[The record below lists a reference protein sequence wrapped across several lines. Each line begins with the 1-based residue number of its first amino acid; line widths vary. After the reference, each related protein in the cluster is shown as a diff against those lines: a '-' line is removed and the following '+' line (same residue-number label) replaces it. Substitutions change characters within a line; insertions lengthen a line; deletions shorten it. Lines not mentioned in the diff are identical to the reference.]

1 MSLRQGYLIIILMG
15 FFAISNAQDNKE
27 ELKLSVNDAQEYAL
41 RNNRS
46 VASSRTDIEIAR
58 KKVWETVA
66 SGLPQINFAANYM
79 HQFQLPELSFGPVL
93 DVQSLPE
100 GVITKS
106 DILNAY
112 KPSPPIA
119 LGVRNN
125 TTFDFTLSQL
135 IFSGEY
141 LVGLQA
147 MKVLQSVSEKTLV
160 KTEDQTRESVANS
173 YYLILVLEENAR
185 VLENSHATTEK
196 IYNELAGMNKEGFNE
211 ETDVDQMKIS
221 LSNIETLLNS
231 VKSQHEIS
239 MKLLKFQLG
248 LDFDQPVTL
257 TDSLGGIVNQGN
269 VQYMSNP
276 EFNINNSIDYQLVST
291 QEQISALLLRRQQS
305 KLLPVISGFYR
316 HEEQTNRPVFNFAV
330 KDVAGISLSFP
341 IATSGMRMATISQA
355 KFDLY
360 KSRLAKADAEQ
371 GLTME
376 FETAKSSYQ
385 TAFNNFRTNEESMA
399 LSKKVYER
407 TVIKYREGVS
417 SSFEL
422 SQNQAQYLTA
432 ESNYYNSLL
441 SLLNAKAKLDRILT
455 GGRQ

>member
-1 MSLRQGYLIIILMG
+1 MNSRQIYLIIILMA
-15 FFAISNAQDNKE
+15 FFAASNAQDNKE
-27 ELKLSVNDAQEYAL
+27 ELKLSVSDAQEYAL
-41 RNNRS
+41 RNNRMIE
-46 VASSRTDIEIAR
+46 SSRTDISIAQ
-58 KKVWETVA
+58 KQIWETVA
-66 SGLPQINFAANYM
+66 SGLPQINFAANYL
-79 HQFQLPELSFGPVL
+79 HQFEVPKLSFGPVL
-93 DVQSLPE
+93 DVNSLPD
-100 GVITKS
+100 GILTKN

-112 KPSPPIA
+112 KQSPPIS

-147 MKVLQSVSEKTLV
+147 TKVLKSVSEKTLV
-160 KTEDQTRESVANS
+160 RTEDQTREAVATS

-185 VLENSHATTEK
+185 VLEDSHKTTEK

-231 VKSQHEIS
+231 VKSQREIS

-248 LDFDQPVTL
+248 LDFDQPVSL

-291 QEQISALLLRRQQS
+291 QEKISALMLRRQKS

-316 HEEQTNRPVFNFAV
+316 HQEQTNAPAFNFAV
-330 KDVAGISLSFP
+330 KDVAGISLSLP
-341 IATSGMRMATISQA
+341 IVTSGQRMATIGQA

-376 FETAKSSYQ
+376 FETARSNYE
-385 TAFNNFRTNEESMA
+385 TAFSNFKTNEESMN

-422 SQNQAQYLTA
+422 SQNQAQFLTA

-441 SLLNAKAKLDRILT
+441 SLLNSKAKLDRILT

>member
-1 MSLRQGYLIIILMG
+1 MNIKQGYLIIILMA
-15 FFAISNAQDNKE
+15 FFAGANAQDNKE
-27 ELKLSVNDAQEYAL
+27 ELKLSVSDAQEYAL
-41 RNNRS
+41 RNNRMIE
-46 VASSRTDIEIAR
+46 SSRTDINIAQ
-58 KKVWETVA
+58 KQVWETIA

-79 HQFQLPELSFGPVL
+79 HQFVVPKLSFGPVL
-93 DVQSLPE
+93 DVNSLPD
-100 GVITKS
+100 GVLTRT

-112 KPSPPIA
+112 KESPPIS
-119 LGVRNN
+119 LGVKNN

-147 MKVLQSVSEKTLV
+147 MKVLKSVSEKTLE
-160 KTEDQTRESVANS
+160 KTEDQTREAVATS

-185 VLENSHATTEK
+185 VLEDSHKATEK

-231 VKSQHEIS
+231 VKSQREIS

-248 LDFDQPVTL
+248 LDFDQPVSL

-269 VQYMSNP
+269 VQYMSNT
-276 EFNINNSIDYQLVST
+276 EFNINNSIDYQLAST
-291 QEQISALLLRRQQS
+291 QEKISALMLRRQKS

-316 HEEQTNRPVFNFAV
+316 HQEQTNAPAFNFAV
-330 KDVAGISLSFP
+330 KDVAGISLSLP
-341 IATSGMRMATISQA
+341 IVTSGQRMATISQA

-360 KSRLAKADAEQ
+360 KSRLAKTDAEQ

-376 FETAKSSYQ
+376 FETARSTYE
-385 TAFNNFRTNEESMA
+385 TAFSNFKTNEESMN

-422 SQNQAQYLTA
+422 SQNQAQFLTA

-455 GGRQ
+455 GGR